1 VTQEEYDDLASK
13 YDVLQREHEE
23 LREEIRLQAQLIEG
37 LKLDAR
43 SREVTDKL
51 NKVAAAAKKDKDG
64 IAVKKNVAFGG
75 PVKPHAAR
83 GPSGGG
89 IEGTKQPKADRRPN
103 SMSTIERKRT
113 SAGAPGLKLPKLD
126 IDKEKVRA
134 KGGAVNAKP
143 FAPEPPKRQ
152 SAGGVGGRGSD
163 VDRGGGGGGGMMGL
177 LARKGGPITV
187 AYDAE
192 DDIGGRASQ
201 SPLRKPASLGELRGQ
216 SEHLEIRGEEVDVIS
231 EHQLGRLLQQARNAR
246 AGGELSPP
254 RTKRR

>member
-1 VTQEEYDDLASK
+1 VTQEEYDDLAGK
-13 YDVLQREHEE
+13 YDMLQREHEE

-37 LKLDAR
+37 LKLEAR

-51 NKVAAAAKKDKDG
+51 TKVATAAKKDKDG
-64 IAVKKNVAFGG
+64 NLARKNVAFGG
-75 PVKPHAAR
+75 PVKPHAVR
-83 GPSGGG
+83 GAAGGGG
-89 IEGTKQPKADRRPN
+89 IEGNKQPKADRRPN

-113 SAGAPGLKLPKLD
+113 GAGVPGLKLPKLD
-126 IDKEKVRA
+126 VDKEKVRG

-152 SAGGVGGRGSD
+152 SAGG
-163 VDRGGGGGGGMMGL
+163 GGGGGAGGGLMGL
-177 LARKGGPITV
+177 LSRKGGPITV

-192 DDIGGRASQ
+192 DDVGGRASQ
-201 SPLRKPASLGELRGQ
+201 SPMRKPGSLGELRGQ

-246 AGGELSPP
+246 AGSELSPP
-254 RTKRR
+254 KVKRR